1 MDPGTQATDWRIP
14 STIGVK
20 ETAVGDGVKETVSGV
35 NETTVVVS
43 GVKETASGVK
53 ETSVVVKETASG
65 VKKASHVD

>member
-43 GVKETASGVK
+43 GVKET
-53 ETSVVVKETASG
+53 SVVVKETASG